1 MSVLELFK
9 ALQSSGFGRFVG
21 SLDHLFCALLE
32 LGHIAGMILLLASVI
47 LTSLN
52 LLGLGLSS
60 VPLAQIQRS
69 TGKLFWT
76 GLTLLV
82 VSGLLIFIPAATSY
96 YPNDFFW
103 AKFILL
109 GLALLVY
116 FTLYRWVARSD
127 SHHTWLAKATSGLA
141 LSLWL
146 GVAFAG
152 RFIGFFA

>member
-1 MSVLELFK
+1 MSVLDLFK
-9 ALQSSGFGRFVG
+9 ALQTSHLGRFVG
-21 SLDHLFCALLE
+21 GLDHLFCAVLE

-52 LLGLGLSS
+52 LLGLGLSN
-60 VPLAQIQRS
+60 VPLTLLQRIS
-69 TGKLFWT
+69 SRLFWT

-82 VSGLLIFIPAATSY
+82 ASGVLIFIPAATSY

-103 AKFILL
+103 AKCVLL

-116 FTLYRWVARSD
+116 FTLYRWAAASGPRD
-127 SHHTWLAKATSGLA
+127 TWLAKFTGGLA
-141 LSLWL
+141 LTLWL

>member
-9 ALQSSGFGRFVG
+9 ILQSSEFGRYVG
-21 SLDHLFCALLE
+21 SLDHLFCAVLE
-32 LGHIAGMILLLASVI
+32 LGHIAGMILLLASVL

-52 LLGLGLSS
+52 LLGLGLSN

-69 TGKLFWT
+69 TGKLFWS
-76 GLTLLV
+76 GLALLV

-96 YPNDFFW
+96 YSNDFFW
-103 AKFILL
+103 TKFVLL
-109 GLALLVY
+109 ALALLVY
-116 FTLYRWVARSD
+116 FTLYRWVGASD
-127 SHHTWLAKATSGLA
+127 SRGTWLAKTAGGLA
-141 LSLWL
+141 LTLWL